1 MSTEAGDSA
10 GALPCLEVGRLRL
23 SAVPRRDWMREE
35 VGDLFDLPFSDL
47 LFAAQWVHRQC
58 FDPNAVQI
66 SQLLSIK
73 TGACPEDCAY
83 CPQSVRYDTGL
94 EREELMSVAAVTAA
108 AREAKSAGA
117 TRFCLGAAYRGPKPR
132 ELEAISEMIR
142 AVKAL
147 GLETCATLGMLR
159 DGQAEALAAA
169 GLDYYNHNLDSS
181 REFYP
186 EIIGTRTFDDRL
198 DTLEKVRTAGMKVCC
213 GGILGM
219 GETRE
224 DRIGLLHELATL
236 PAHPESVPINKLIP
250 IRGTPLENAEDIDG
264 LELVRAIAVARVLM
278 PQSHVRLSAGRTGL
292 SDELQALCFA
302 AGANSIFHGEKLLT
316 ADNPDRNAD
325 EALFAQLGLHGEE
338 PTCGAGDRG

>member
-1 MSTEAGDSA
+1 MSTQAREMG
-10 GALPCLEVGRLRL
+10 GAPPCLEVGPFRL
-23 SAVPRRDWMREE
+23 SAVPRHNWTREE
-35 VGDLFDLPFSDL
+35 VGRVFELPFNDL
-47 LFAAQWVHRQC
+47 LFAAQWVHRQY
-58 FDPNAVQI
+58 FDANAVQI
-66 SQLLSIK
+66 SRLLSIK

-83 CPQSVRYDTGL
+83 CPQSVRYDTDV
-94 EREELMSVAAVTAA
+94 ERHELMSVAAVTEA
-108 AREAKSAGA
+108 AREAKAAGA
-117 TRFCLGAAYRGPKPR
+117 TRFCLGAAYRGPKPKQ
-132 ELEAISEMIR
+132 LAQISEMIG

-159 DGQAEALAAA
+159 EGQAEELAAA
-169 GLDYYNHNLDSS
+169 GLDYYNHNLDTS

-236 PAHPESVPINKLIP
+236 SDHPESVPINKLIP
-250 IRGTPLENAEDIDG
+250 IPGTPLEDAEDIDG

-278 PQSHVRLSAGRTGL
+278 PRSYVRLSAGRTDL

-316 ADNPDRNAD
+316 ADNPDSDAD
-325 EALFAQLGLHGEE
+325 RALFAELGLHAEE
-338 PTCGAGDRG
+338 PGYSAGS

>member
-1 MSTEAGDSA
+1 MSTQATDTGS
-10 GALPCLEVGRLRL
+10 ALPWLELGQTRV
-23 SAVPRRDWMREE
+23 SAMPRQDWTRAQ
-35 VGDLFDLPFSDL
+35 VSDLFDLPFNDL

-66 SQLLSIK
+66 SRLLSIK

-83 CPQSVRYDTGL
+83 CPQSVRYDTGV
-94 EREELMSVAAVTAA
+94 EREELMSVAAVTEA
-108 AREAKSAGA
+108 ARDAKTAGA

-132 ELEAISEMIR
+132 QLDEISEMIR

-147 GLETCATLGMLR
+147 GLETCATLGMLK

-169 GLDYYNHNLDSS
+169 GLDYYNHNLDTS

-224 DRIGLLHELATL
+224 DRVGLLHELAAL
-236 PAHPESVPINKLIP
+236 PAHPDSVPINKLIP
-250 IRGTPLENAEDIDG
+250 IPGTPLEDAAAIDG
-264 LELVRAIAVARVLM
+264 LELVRAIAVARILM
-278 PQSHVRLSAGRTGL
+278 PESHVRLSAGRTQL

-316 ADNPDRNAD
+316 ADNPDSDAD
-325 EALFAQLGLHGEE
+325 RALFAQLGLHAEE
-338 PTCGAGDRG
+338 PSRSAGG

>member
-1 MSTEAGDSA
+1 MSTEAREMGD
-10 GALPCLEVGRLRL
+10 ALPCLELGQLRF
-23 SAVPRRDWMREE
+23 SALPRQDWTRKE
-35 VGDLFDLPFSDL
+35 VGDLFDLPFNDL

-66 SQLLSIK
+66 SRLLSIK

-83 CPQSVRYDTGL
+83 CPQSVRYDTGV
-94 EREELMSVAAVTAA
+94 EREELMSVAAVTEA
-108 AREAKSAGA
+108 ARDAKAAGA
-117 TRFCLGAAYRGPKPR
+117 TRFCLGAAYRGPKPKQ
-132 ELEAISEMIR
+132 LEEISEMIR
-142 AVKAL
+142 AVKGL

-159 DGQAEALAAA
+159 EGQAEELAAA

-224 DRIGLLHELATL
+224 DRVGLLHELATL
-236 PAHPESVPINKLIP
+236 PAHPESVPVNKLIP
-250 IRGTPLENAEDIDG
+250 IPGTPLEDGAQIDG
-264 LELVRAIAVARVLM
+264 LELVRAIAVARILM
-278 PQSHVRLSAGRTGL
+278 PRSHVRLSAGRTQL
-292 SDELQALCFA
+292 SNELQALCFA

-316 ADNPDRNAD
+316 ADNPDSEAD
-325 EALFAQLGLHGEE
+325 RALFAQLGLHGEE
-338 PTCGAGDRG
+338 PGCSAGS

>member
-1 MSTEAGDSA
+1 M
-10 GALPCLEVGRLRL
+10 PCVELGQLRL
-23 SAVPRRDWMREE
+23 SAVPRQNWTREE
-35 VGDLFDLPFSDL
+35 VRALFDLPFNDL
-47 LFAAQWVHRQC
+47 LFAAQWIHRQC

-66 SQLLSIK
+66 SRLLSVK

-83 CPQSVRYDTGL
+83 CPQSLRYDTDV
-94 EREELMSVAAVTAA
+94 ERHELMSVADVTEA
-108 AREAKSAGA
+108 ARDAKEAGA
-117 TRFCLGAAYRGPKPR
+117 TRFCLGAAFRGPKPKQLR
-132 ELEAISEMIR
+132 EISEMIR
-142 AVKAL
+142 AVKGL

-159 DGQAEALAAA
+159 EGQAEELAAA

-186 EIIGTRTFDDRL
+186 KIIGTRTYDDRL
-198 DTLEKVRTAGMKVCC
+198 DTLEKVRAAGMKVCC

-236 PAHPESVPINKLIP
+236 PDHPQSVPINKLIP
-250 IRGTPLENAEDIDG
+250 IPGTPLEDAEAIDG
-264 LELVRAIAVARVLM
+264 LELVRAIAVARILM
-278 PQSHVRLSAGRTGL
+278 PQSHVRLSAGRTEL

-316 ADNPDRNAD
+316 ADNPDRDAD
-325 EALFAQLGLHGEE
+325 QALFAQLGLYGEE
-338 PTCGAGDRG
+338 PGCSAAS

>member
-1 MSTEAGDSA
+1 MSTQAREMG
-10 GALPCLEVGRLRL
+10 GTLPCLEVGPLRL
-23 SAVPRRDWMREE
+23 AAVARQDWTREE
-35 VGDLFDLPFSDL
+35 VRDVFDLPFNNL
-47 LFAAQWVHRQC
+47 LFAAQWIHRQW

-66 SQLLSIK
+66 SRLLSIK

-83 CPQSVRYDTGL
+83 CPQSVRYDTGV
-94 EREELMSVAAVTAA
+94 ERHELLSVAAVTEA
-108 AREAKSAGA
+108 ARDAKAAGA
-117 TRFCLGAAYRGPKPR
+117 TRFCLGAAYRGPKPKQ
-132 ELEAISEMIR
+132 LEEISEMIR

-147 GLETCATLGMLR
+147 GLETCATLGMLK
-159 DGQAEALAAA
+159 DGQAEELAAA

-186 EIIGTRTFDDRL
+186 KIIGTRTFDDRL

-224 DRIGLLHELATL
+224 DRVGLLHELATL
-236 PAHPESVPINKLIP
+236 PVHPQSVPINKLIP
-250 IRGTPLENAEDIDG
+250 IPGTPLEDADDIDG
-264 LELVRAIAVARVLM
+264 LELVRAIAVARILM
-278 PQSHVRLSAGRTGL
+278 PQAHVRLSAGRTDL

-316 ADNPDRNAD
+316 ADNPDSDAD
-325 EALFAQLGLHGEE
+325 QSLFARLGLHGEE
-338 PTCGAGDRG
+338 PGCGAGS